1 MKILYLAPGNSIH
14 SKKWIEK
21 IKSLYPKNN
30 YFWYSFEKFEYEI
43 DKEIIIFSSNPVNQ
57 LFRLYL
63 ILNSIFQIGK
73 IHKKYKFDLI
83 HIHSVGTYGTF
94 SIIPILFNTPF
105 ILTPWGSDIIF
116 GSKKFLNKLI
126 MKVIFWKASLITCDA
141 IHITDLILKIAP
153 KSKPKI
159 INFGIDTNFFN
170 LKEKLFS
177 KDNSIKI
184 ISTRNHES
192 IYDLGTLLEA
202 SKDLRDNNINFSLTI
217 AGYGSETETLIRK
230 TKELGLSDF
239 VKFTGRYNYQTLPQ
253 LLSKYDFFIST
264 SLSDAGLASSIAEA
278 MACKNIVIVSDSA
291 DNKVWIRN
299 YVNGFLFRAG
309 SSQSLYKSIISAI
322 DKKNLWDQISSNAR
336 KTILERN
343 DITNEMRKMYKLME
357 LI

>member
-21 IKSLYPKNN
+21 IKLLYPKNN

-43 DKEIIIFSSNPVNQ
+43 DKEIIIFSNSVNK
-57 LFRLYL
+57 LFRVFA
-63 ILNSIFQIGK
+63 IINTIIQIGK
-73 IHKKYKFDLI
+73 IHKKQKFDLI
-83 HIHSVGTYGTF
+83 HIHSIGTYGLFTL
-94 SIIPILFNTPF
+94 IPILFNTPY

-116 GSKKFLNKLI
+116 GSKKFIKRLI
-126 MKVIFWKASLITCDA
+126 IKVIFWKASLITCDA
-141 IHITDLILKIAP
+141 MHITDLILKIAP
-153 KSKPKI
+153 KAKPKI
-159 INFGIDTNFFN
+159 INFGIDTSFFN
-170 LKEKLFS
+170 SKNKEFS

-192 IYDLGTLLEA
+192 IYDLETLLAA
-202 SKDLRDNNINFSLTI
+202 SKDLKDNNVNFSLTI
-217 AGYGSETETLIRK
+217 AGYGSETKNLIRK

-239 VKFTGRYNYQTLPQ
+239 VEFTGRYNYQTLPK
-253 LLSKYDFFIST
+253 LLCKYDFFIST

-278 MACKNIVIVSDSA
+278 MACQNIVIVSDSA
-291 DNKVWIRN
+291 DNKLWITN
-299 YVNGFLFRAG
+299 CSNGFLFRSG
-309 SSQSLYKSIISAI
+309 SSQSLYKSMISAI
-322 DKKNLWDQISSNAR
+322 NKKKMWDQISFNAR